1 MCILCGASVAAVSAV
16 VHRQLSCFCGVVG
29 LIIVNLFI
37 IMKCLFFESFMGY
50 PLGSFVWEHLLYTLL
65 TETAREL
72 VGAWSV
78 SSGMGFVVPVYW
90 LLL

>member
-1 MCILCGASVAAVSAV
+1 MNLCI
-16 VHRQLSCFCGVVG
+16 
-29 LIIVNLFI
+29 NL
-37 IMKCLFFESFMGY
+37 KRLFLKSLMGY

-65 TETAREL
+65 TEIVREL

-90 LLL
+90 LLLSVFTAVIANGNSKDK